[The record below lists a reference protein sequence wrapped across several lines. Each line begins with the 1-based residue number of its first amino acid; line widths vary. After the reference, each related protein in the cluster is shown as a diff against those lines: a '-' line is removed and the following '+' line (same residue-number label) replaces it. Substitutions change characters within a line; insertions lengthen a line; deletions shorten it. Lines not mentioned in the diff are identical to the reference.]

1 MPSVSKSST
10 SRQPQ
15 VLTHAPEELIRTR
28 LQRMGEGIGK
38 VVYASE
44 HWVVKRERTPFE
56 IVALIVVWRLLRR
69 FERLL
74 PKSLRGRLI
83 DKPSRQLRLLRV
95 VVQATLA
102 VIPKAV
108 WFPAH
113 TRAIWRE
120 YHTRS
125 LRGERLARSYL
136 DGSSLIPQPVI
147 FPPTRVRV
155 RGWPGSLTVSEA
167 TERVESTFDQKLADL
182 ARANRFDQVEEWL
195 DRLLVARQAGWS
207 RGLFSLDAHFK
218 NYGVVGDRI
227 VLLDSG
233 GLTNRWDEVD
243 RKLQSIEQVAEPH
256 RELGLGALLAEH
268 PEIALR
274 FNARW
279 KAVVNRVAVR
289 ERWPG

>member
-1 MPSVSKSST
+1 MATVSQPT
-10 SRQPQ
+10 PREPQ
-15 VLTHAPEELIRTR
+15 VLSHAPAELLLTR

-56 IVALIVVWRLLRR
+56 IVALIVVWRMMRR
-69 FERLL
+69 VERLL
-74 PKSLRGRLI
+74 PKTLRGRLI
-83 DKPSRQLRLLRV
+83 DRPSRQLRFFRV
-95 VVQATLA
+95 VVQGALA
-102 VIPKAV
+102 VLPKAV

-155 RGWPGSLTVSEA
+155 RGWPGTLTISKA
-167 TERVESTFDQKLADL
+167 TERVECTFDQRLAEL
-182 ARANRFDQVEEWL
+182 ARQNRFDLVEEWL
-195 DRLLVARQAGWS
+195 ERFLVARQAGWS
-207 RGLFSLDAHFK
+207 RGLFSLDAHLK
-218 NYGVVGDRI
+218 NYGVAGERI
-227 VLLDSG
+227 VLIDSG
-233 GLTNRWDEVD
+233 GLTNRWEEVE
-243 RKLQSIEQVAEPH
+243 RKLQSIEQIAEPH
-256 RELGLGALLAEH
+256 RALGLGPLLESN
-268 PEIALR
+268 PEIAVR
-274 FNARW
+274 FNSRW
-279 KAVVNRVAVR
+279 KGVVNREAVR